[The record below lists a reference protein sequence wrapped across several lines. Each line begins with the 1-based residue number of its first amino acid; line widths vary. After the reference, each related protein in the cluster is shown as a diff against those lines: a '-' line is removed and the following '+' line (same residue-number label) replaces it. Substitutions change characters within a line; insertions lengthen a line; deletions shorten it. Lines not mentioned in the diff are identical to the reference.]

1 MTTALSE
8 SIEQLRARLAEHRR
22 TKVTIGLVPTMGS
35 LHAGHIRLI
44 EQAKQEC
51 GIVVI
56 SIFVNPLQFD
66 HEDDLKNYPRT
77 LADDIEICKS
87 SAVDI
92 VFTPSLD
99 EIYPTPQECTIEVG
113 RLGTHLCGKYRP
125 GHLNGVATVVMKL
138 LQIVR
143 PERAYFGEKDAQQLA
158 IIRCLV
164 RDFLL
169 PVTVVGIPTVREA
182 DGLALS
188 SRNRLL
194 SPVQRQTAIVL
205 YKLLLYTQKQIA
217 AGIKEVKIVKELT
230 IAQIPKNAALR
241 IEYLELVD
249 PENMQPVQLIT
260 GPVLAAGAAWI
271 GTTRLIDNVI
281 CNPIADTH

>member
-8 SIEQLRARLAEHRR
+8 SIEQLRARLTEHRR
-22 TKVTIGLVPTMGS
+22 TGITIGLVPTMGS
-35 LHAGHIRLI
+35 LHAGHVRLI

-51 GIVVI
+51 GIVVT
-56 SIFVNPLQFD
+56 SIFVNPPQFD
-66 HEDDLKNYPRT
+66 RDDDFKNYPRT
-77 LADDIEICKS
+77 LADDIEVCKS

-92 VFTPSLD
+92 VFTPSVD
-99 EIYPTPQECTIEVG
+99 EIYPSPQECTIKVG

-138 LQIVR
+138 LQIVQ
-143 PERAYFGEKDAQQLA
+143 PGRAYFGEKDAQQLA
-158 IIRCLV
+158 IIRYLV

-169 PVTVVGIPTVREA
+169 PVTIVGVPTVREA

-194 SPVQRQTAIVL
+194 SPTQRQAAIVL
-205 YKLLLYTQKQIA
+205 YKLLLYTQKKIA
-217 AGIKEVKIVKELT
+217 TGMKEAKIVKELA
-230 IAQIPKNAALR
+230 IAQIPKNVAVR

-249 PENMQPVQLIT
+249 PENMQPVELIA
-260 GPVLAAGAAWI
+260 GPVLAAGAAWV

>member
-1 MTTALSE
+1 
-8 SIEQLRARLAEHRR
+8 
-22 TKVTIGLVPTMGS
+22 MGS

-66 HEDDLKNYPRT
+66 REDDLKNYPRT

-188 SRNRLL
+188 SRNQLL

>member
-66 HEDDLKNYPRT
+66 REDDLKNYPRT
-77 LADDIEICKS
+77 LADDIKICKS

-217 AGIKEVKIVKELT
+217 AGMKEVKIVKELT

-281 CNPIADTH
+281 CNPIADTR

>member
-77 LADDIEICKS
+77 LVDDIEICKS

>member
-77 LADDIEICKS
+77 LADDIKICKS

-217 AGIKEVKIVKELT
+217 AGMKEVKIVKELT

>member
-99 EIYPTPQECTIEVG
+99 EIYPTPQECTVEVG

-281 CNPIADTH
+281 CTNYCN